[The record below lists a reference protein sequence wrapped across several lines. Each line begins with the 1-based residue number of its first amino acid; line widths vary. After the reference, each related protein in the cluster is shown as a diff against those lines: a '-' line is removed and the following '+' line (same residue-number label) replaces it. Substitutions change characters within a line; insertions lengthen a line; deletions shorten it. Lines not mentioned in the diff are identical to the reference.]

1 MCWVNIANS
10 TLFTVLISELL
21 IKTRA
26 CLSGVS
32 CRLIDRSCSA
42 KALFRLLSGQTFSL
56 MWKRKQWKE
65 RKGSVLALL
74 YMCLEC
80 ITLFTAAQ
88 TLIYRQSGLT
98 SYYWMNTRCT
108 MTRYTIWWWL
118 CEHKTS
124 KICFL
129 TGLKALVQCVAS
141 SLLHLSGSAM
151 K

>member
-32 CRLIDRSCSA
+32 CQLDCSCSA

-65 RKGSVLALL
+65 KKGSVLALL

-88 TLIYRQSGLT
+88 TLIYRQSRLT

-108 MTRYTIWWWL
+108 VTRYTIRRWL
-118 CEHKTS
+118 SEHKTS

-129 TGLKALVQCVAS
+129 TGLKALFQCVAS
-141 SLLHLSGSAM
+141 FLWHLSGSAM